1 MPLSGLPW
9 RPTGPPTGATGPG
22 QDVRVIRWH
31 HGSMTTTPRAP
42 TFGPHTALVVIDV
55 QNDFADRSGGL
66 YVAGGEEVVPVV
78 NRLVA
83 DALSAGSL
91 VVYTQDW
98 HPAHTPHFAQD
109 GGLWPVHC
117 VVGSWGA
124 ALHPDLR
131 VEGPVVRTGTGD
143 SDGYSGFTARDLRT
157 GATAPTELRAL
168 LEEHQVERLVVVGL
182 ALDVCV
188 KETVLDA
195 LHLGYPT
202 TVVLDATRAVNVTP
216 EDGARATAEMV
227 QAGARVA

>member
-1 MPLSGLPW
+1 
-9 RPTGPPTGATGPG
+9 
-22 QDVRVIRWH
+22 
-31 HGSMTTTPRAP
+31 MTTASTAP
-42 TFGPHTALVVIDV
+42 TARTFDRHTALVVVDV
-55 QNDFADRSGGL
+55 QNDFADPSGGL

-78 NRLVA
+78 NRLIA

-98 HPAHTPHFAQD
+98 HPAHTLHFAQD

-131 VEGPVVRTGTGD
+131 VGGPVIRTGTGD
-143 SDGYSGFTARDLRT
+143 TDGYSGFTARDLRT
-157 GATAPTELRAL
+157 GATTPTELRDL
-168 LEEHQVERLVVVGL
+168 LEEHRAERLVVVGL

-195 LHLGYPT
+195 RRLGYPT
-202 TVVLDATRAVNVTP
+202 TVVLDATRAVNVAP
-216 EDGARATAEMV
+216 EDGTRAIAEMA
-227 QAGARVA
+227 QAGAEVT